1 MSKRDIVLTNVTVVQ
16 LLRQPC
22 PVIRAPPP
30 PEPKVE
36 APPPPPPPPQ
46 PIKAESP
53 PPPPPPPPP
62 PKKVPMERVL
72 TVGINGFGRIGRLV
86 LRACMA
92 KGVKVVAVNDPFIDP
107 EYMVYM
113 FKYDSTHGRYKGTVE
128 YKNGQLVV
136 DNQEIRV
143 FQSKQPRD
151 IPWKSVGSP
160 FVVESTGVYL
170 SLEEASN
177 HIEAGASRVVI
188 SAPSPDAPMFVMGVN
203 EKDYNPGSMKIV
215 SNASCTTNCLAPLA
229 KVIHERFGIV
239 EGLMTTVHSY
249 TATQKTVDGPSKKAW
264 RDGRGAHQNIIPAS
278 TGAAKAVGKV
288 IPDLKGKLT
297 GMAFRVPTA
306 DVSVVDLTC
315 RLAQPTPYSA
325 IKDAIRAAAKG
336 PMAGILAYTEDEV
349 VSTDFVSDTHS
360 SIFDAKAGIAL
371 NDNFVKLIS
380 WYDNEYGYSHRV
392 VDLLC
397 YMFSRDK

>member
-22 PVIRAPPP
+22 PVVRPPP
-30 PEPKVE
+30 SPEPKAEEPQPQAEPVKE
-36 APPPPPPPPQ
+36 EVKVQPQLSPPPQ
-46 PIKAESP
+46 P
-53 PPPPPPPPP
+53 
-62 PKKVPMERVL
+62 KKITPVREL

-86 LRACMA
+86 LRACME

-113 FKYDSTHGRYKGTVE
+113 FKYDSTHGRYKGSVE
-128 YKNGQLVV
+128 HKNGRLVV
-136 DNQEIRV
+136 DSHEIMV
-143 FQSKQPRD
+143 YQCKDPKE
-151 IPWKSVGSP
+151 IPWKDVGCP
-160 FVVESTGVYL
+160 YVVEATGVYL
-170 SLEEASN
+170 SLAATSA
-177 HIEAGASRVVI
+177 HISSGAQRVVI
-188 SAPSPDAPMFVMGVN
+188 CAPSPDAPMFVMGVN
-203 EKDYNPGSMKIV
+203 ENDYNPDSMNIV

-278 TGAAKAVGKV
+278 TGAASAVGKV
-288 IPDLKGKLT
+288 IPELKGKLT
-297 GMAFRVPTA
+297 GMAFRVPTP

-315 RLAQPTPYSA
+315 RLAQAAPYSA
-325 IKDAIRAAAKG
+325 IKEAIKAAAKG
-336 PMAGILAYTEDEV
+336 PMAGILAYTEDQV
-349 VSTDFVSDTHS
+349 VSTDFISDTHS

-371 NDNFVKLIS
+371 SDNFVKLIA

-392 VDLLC
+392 VDLLR
-397 YMFSRDK
+397 YMFSRNK

>member
-22 PVIRAPPP
+22 PVTRAPPP

-36 APPPPPPPPQ
+36 AEPEPQPKPQPEPEPKPEPVKEEAPPP
-46 PIKAESP
+46 A
-53 PPPPPPPPP
+53 
-62 PKKVPMERVL
+62 PKKVPVVQKL

-86 LRACMA
+86 LRACME

-113 FKYDSTHGRYKGTVE
+113 FKYDSTHGQYKGNVE
-128 YKNGQLVV
+128 FRNGQLVV
-136 DNQEIRV
+136 DNQEINV
-143 FQSKQPRD
+143 FQCKQPRD

-170 SLEEASN
+170 SLEETSN
-177 HIEAGASRVVI
+177 HIEAGAARVVI
-188 SAPSPDAPMFVMGVN
+188 CAPSPDAPMFVMGVN
-203 EKDYNPGSMKIV
+203 ETNYNPGSMKIV

-288 IPDLKGKLT
+288 IPSLSGKLT
-297 GMAFRVPTA
+297 GMAFRVPTP

-315 RLAQPTPYSA
+315 RLAQPTSYKA
-325 IKDAIRAAAKG
+325 IKDAIKAAAKG

-349 VSTDFVSDTHS
+349 GAEEGDPGRSPLRRKCDCPL
-360 SIFDAKAGIAL
+360 AKEL
-371 NDNFVKLIS
+371 LTM
-380 WYDNEYGYSHRV
+380 YDNEYGYSHRV
-392 VDLLC
+392 VDLLL
-397 YMFSRDK
+397 YMFSRDG

>member
-1 MSKRDIVLTNVTVVQ
+1 MAKRDIVFTNVTVVQ

-22 PVIRAPPP
+22 PVTRAPPP
-30 PEPKVE
+30 QPEPKPE
-36 APPPPPPPPQ
+36 PKPEPEPQPQPQ
-46 PIKAESP
+46 PIKEEASP
-53 PPPPPPPPP
+53 PPPPA
-62 PKKVPMERVL
+62 PKKVPVTREL

-86 LRACMA
+86 LRACME

-128 YKNGQLVV
+128 CKNDKLVV
-136 DNQEIRV
+136 DTREINV
-143 FQSKQPRD
+143 FQCKEPKD

-160 FVVESTGVYL
+160 FVVEATGVYL
-170 SLEEASN
+170 SLEETSP
-177 HIEAGASRVVI
+177 HLEAGAQRVVI
-188 SAPSPDAPMFVMGVN
+188 CAPSPDAPMFVMGVN
-203 EKDYNPGSMKIV
+203 EKDYNPGTMKIV

-229 KVIHERFGIV
+229 KVIHERFGIL

-278 TGAAKAVGKV
+278 TGAAKAVGKI

-297 GMAFRVPTA
+297 GMAFRVPTP

-315 RLAQPTPYSA
+315 RLAQPTQYSA
-325 IKDAIRAAAKG
+325 IKEAIKEAAKG

-392 VDLLC
+392 VDLLR
-397 YMFSRDK
+397 YMFSRDE